1 MHHQAEDGAVQ
12 SPGRARQEGLDM
24 YISEGFLTPFHSA
37 GLLGLLC
44 SVTVTCQQVD
54 PSLTGQALL
63 NMQTGPR
70 RPLDFE
76 EVMVSPLMQ
85 F

>member
-1 MHHQAEDGAVQ
+1 MNTYAARVISQA
-12 SPGRARQEGLDM
+12 R
-24 YISEGFLTPFHSA
+24 LTDNSRA

-76 EVMVSPLMQ
+76 EVMVSSLLQ
-85 F
+85 ANVG

>member
-1 MHHQAEDGAVQ
+1 MPSLTMNAYAARVMSQA
-12 SPGRARQEGLDM
+12 R
-24 YISEGFLTPFHSA
+24 LTDNNRA

-70 RPLDFE
+70 RPPDFE
-76 EVMVSPLMQ
+76 EVMVSSLLQ
-85 F
+85 ANVG